1 MWELIETATKDKL
14 VIVVIDGAA
23 VKKPIKLAHWF
34 KSWGC
39 FVDINTGKPIRDA
52 ILWHPISNEPSGIEK
67 PKRKKTG
74 SKNPD
79 RDDQITIKYY
89 QGKSTYE
96 LSKEYG
102 ISPARV
108 WQIAKNYRRR
118 SGGDILSKPE
128 VRL

>member
-1 MWELIETATKDKL
+1 MWELIETAPKDKL

-79 RDDQITIKYY
+79 RDEQIIIQYY
-89 QGKSTYE
+89 QGKSVNELAKKYE
-96 LSKEYG
+96 
-102 ISPARV
+102 ISCGRV
-108 WQIAKNYRRR
+108 WQIAKNYRRKI
-118 SGGDILSKPE
+118 GGDRGSSP
-128 VRL
+128 VSH